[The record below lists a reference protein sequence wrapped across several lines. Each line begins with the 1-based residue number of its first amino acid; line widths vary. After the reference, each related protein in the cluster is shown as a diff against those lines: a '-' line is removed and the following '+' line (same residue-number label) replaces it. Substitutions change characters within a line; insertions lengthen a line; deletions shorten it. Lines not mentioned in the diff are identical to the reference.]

1 MTRSK
6 VTLSPHHVRGHRERT
21 MLRQLAVS
29 SLAVVGLLTVATA
42 PAEAGRRTG
51 TWKYWNPYM
60 AQAAPPHWQRPHGG
74 GYAGR
79 GYGHPGYQGYRGGY
93 GGYSPPPY

>member
-1 MTRSK
+1 
-6 VTLSPHHVRGHRERT
+6 
-21 MLRQLAVS
+21 MLRHL
-29 SLAVVGLLTVATA
+29 VVASVAAGGLLTMAVA

-60 AQAAPPHWQRPHGG
+60 AQPAPQHWHKPHGG

-93 GGYSPPPY
+93 GGYSPPPYGHAYGYRRHGPAW

>member
-1 MTRSK
+1 
-6 VTLSPHHVRGHRERT
+6 
-21 MLRQLAVS
+21 MLRHLAVS

-42 PAEAGRRTG
+42 PAEARRRTG

-60 AQAAPPHWQRPHGG
+60 AHVAPPPHWHKPYGG

-93 GGYSPPPY
+93 GGYSPPPYGHAYGPRRHVPGW